1 MIKQKALYVV
11 LGLLGAVLWA
21 YGVDAV
27 YFFVGQEGAKYDLIM
42 DCVVS
47 PVWETAAYIYAP
59 LTIAK
64 KLGDDY
70 VVPVAVFS
78 SFMFGWGHGEVVD
91 GVLLQGVLGLIFSW
105 VFLNAGFGASLVVHI
120 LYNVTFTI
128 L

>member
-1 MIKQKALYVV
+1 MIKQKALYVI

-21 YGVDAV
+21 YGVDAI
-27 YFFVGQEGAKYDLIM
+27 YFFVGQEGVKYDLIM

-47 PVWETAAYIYAP
+47 PVWETAAYVYAP

-91 GVLLQGVLGLIFSW
+91 GVLL
-105 VFLNAGFGASLVVHI
+105 
-120 LYNVTFTI
+120 
-128 L
+128 